1 MAIKEIIKVNDDKNT
16 KKKKSKVVE
25 KKLEDTTRIRV
36 TEDRINDAESIDVS
50 FVEGNKNRV
59 NKEKLLK
66 EKKDHSFLYGIIK
79 TLVLFLIVAVL
90 FVFAFMYARDNN
102 LLENVFHVKPQI
114 KVKVREKEVKKMD
127 YNYLFVGDYNTEG
140 LEFDNFY
147 KPYVKISNDDY
158 TTSDILDDLRDYI
171 YVYNP
176 THVFIELGS
185 NDLSDENSISD
196 MVNNLKRIVRGIQN
210 NRSLATI
217 YVESLY
223 PTNDTIEGYNSDLS
237 IELIKKANTE
247 IKSMCKS
254 LDVDYIDM
262 YSELSEDDKLK
273 EDYTD
278 DGIKLN
284 SEGYKKVFKVINRY
298 IGYEND

>member
-1 MAIKEIIKVNDDKNT
+1 MAVKEVIKVRDDKTT
-16 KKKKSKVVE
+16 KKNKKEVK

-50 FVEGNKNRV
+50 FVEGNKNRI

-79 TLVLFLIVAVL
+79 TIVLFLIVAVL
-90 FVFAFMYARDNN
+90 FVFAFMYARDND
-102 LLENVFHVKPQI
+102 LLEKVFHVKPQ
-114 KVKVREKEVKKMD
+114 VKVQVKEKQIKNMD
-127 YNYLFVGDYNTEG
+127 YNYLFIGDYHTDG
-140 LEFDNFY
+140 MEFEDFY
-147 KPYVKISNDDY
+147 KPYVKVCNEEY
-158 TTSDILDDLRDYI
+158 TTEDILDDPRDYI

-176 THVFIELGS
+176 THVFIELGV
-185 NDLSDENSISD
+185 NDFKGETSIDEV
-196 MVNNLKRIVRGIQN
+196 VNNLKSIVKGIQN

-223 PTNDTIEGYNSDLS
+223 PVNDGIEEFDSDLDNEFIIDVNS
-237 IELIKKANTE
+237 EIE
-247 IKSMCKS
+247 SMCKS
-254 LDVDYIDM
+254 LNVTYIDM
-262 YSELSEDDKLK
+262 YTELSENGKLK

-284 SEGYKKVFKVINRY
+284 SDGYKKVFKVINRY
-298 IGYEND
+298 IEDERD

>member
-1 MAIKEIIKVNDDKNT
+1 MAVKKEE
-16 KKKKSKVVE
+16 KKTKKSKKTEV
-25 KKLEDTTRIRV
+25 KLEDTTRIRV

-50 FVEGNKNRV
+50 FVEGNKNKI

-66 EKKDHSFLYGIIK
+66 EKKDHSFLYGVVK

-102 LLENVFHVKPQI
+102 LLENVFHIKPLV
-114 KVKVREKEVKKMD
+114 KVKVEEKEVRKMD
-127 YNYLFVGDYNTEG
+127 YNYLFIGDYHTDG
-140 LEFDNFY
+140 LEFDDFY

-158 TTSDILDDLRDYI
+158 TTGDILDDMRDYI

-176 THVFIELGS
+176 TDVFIELGA
-185 NDLSDENSISD
+185 NDLTDENSISGI
-196 MVNNLKRIVRGIQN
+196 VNNLKRIVRGIQN

-223 PTNDTIEGYNSDLS
+223 PINDTVDGFNSDLS
-237 IELIKKANTE
+237 VELIKNTNEE

-254 LDVDYIDM
+254 LDVNYIDM
-262 YSELSEDDKLK
+262 YSELSENDKLK
-273 EDYTD
+273 EDYTI

-284 SEGYKKVFKVINRY
+284 KDGYKRIFKIINRY
-298 IGYEND
+298 TED